1 MKKAICVLAI
11 ASICCVIAANV
22 SANNQQEP
30 TTEATQIAKNE
41 HKAINNHKKTPIHI
55 NDNKRIEI
63 SQNAIN
69 TVIVKR
75 DKQIVIAPKMV
86 IYDPND
92 LTKPSNVT
100 YNQLYNVLRNTAL
113 EGLTYSFIE
122 AEKRYNVNALFL
134 AGLAATESTWGTSR
148 RAIEQNNLV
157 GHGVYLETSRGS
169 NFSSKEQSIL
179 KTAKM
184 LSVEYL
190 NEKGECYNGKSIW
203 AVNRKYSLHPN
214 KTVNTEWSNIINEI
228 AIYDI
233 KNKIK

>member
-1 MKKAICVLAI
+1 MKKAICVLVS

-22 SANNQQEP
+22 SANKQQAF
-30 TTEATQIAKNE
+30 TDKNTQIAVKE
-41 HKAINNHKKTPIHI
+41 HKPINYYKKTPIHI
-55 NDNKRIEI
+55 SDRKIEI

-69 TVIVKR
+69 TVKVKR
-75 DKQIVIAPKMV
+75 DKQIVIAPKEI

-122 AEKRYNVNALFL
+122 AEKRHNVNALFL
-134 AGLAATESTWGTSR
+134 VGLAATESTWGTSR
-148 RAIEQNNLV
+148 RVIEQNNLT

-179 KTAKM
+179 KTARM
-184 LSVEYL
+184 LSEEYL

>member
-1 MKKAICVLAI
+1 MKKAICVLVS

-22 SANNQQEP
+22 SANNQQAF
-30 TTEATQIAKNE
+30 TDKNTQIAVEE
-41 HKAINNHKKTPIHI
+41 HKPINYYKKTPIHI

-69 TVIVKR
+69 TVRVKR
-75 DKQIVIAPKMV
+75 DKQIVIAPKKI

-100 YNQLYNVLRNTAL
+100 YNQLYSVLRNTAL

-122 AEKRYNVNALFL
+122 AEKRHNVNALFL
-134 AGLAATESTWGTSR
+134 VGLAATESTWGTSKR
-148 RAIEQNNLV
+148 VIEQNNLT
-157 GHGVYLETSRGS
+157 GHGVHLATSRGS
-169 NFSSKEQSIL
+169 DFTSKEQSIIE
-179 KTAKM
+179 TARM
-184 LSVEYL
+184 LSKEYL
-190 NEKGECYNGKSIW
+190 SEKGRYYNGKSIW

-214 KTVNTEWSNIINEI
+214 KTVNTGWSNIINQI